1 MGRNLWQGVRAIAL
15 CSLMLSTTQAQDDAT
30 IATDVLKLHDEGY
43 ASRVLWQTPEA
54 PPPVAT
60 DLQPSVV
67 DGSTATTEQP
77 RPRTNPSRRSSSA
90 SQFALGGGASTVSR
104 RQANTPY
111 MIGDLFGAS
120 IYQLSFQAP
129 DIKTTAIYFDASLD
143 SDFLQ
148 TFANFDHPGGG
159 AAGLSPINAL
169 AAPLGQ
175 TSDSSGDGKA
185 DVFGGLAEPGGL
197 GAIVLAAQGQP
208 GTIVYVSG
216 TGYLVRQSVFTPP
229 LPFLIPQT
237 AMNSSARG
245 PIDGDPGVP
254 GLATAYDMQFEYLF
268 RPDAVIVNVPSPGG
282 GGAVGRVKIA
292 ESNSPIPRDRVFFN
306 YSLFHNVPLTS
317 QGPDVNR
324 YTPGFEKTFWN
335 GNGSIE
341 LHVPFASTLDSN
353 LVAGVTNGSNTEF
366 GNATGVLKLL
376 LWSNDNWAFAGG
388 LGVNAPTADDVVVSL
403 PSGRPLI
410 VINND
415 AFHLQPF
422 LGLLWTPNDRFFAQ
436 GFAQVDADI
445 DGNPV
450 WADLQ
455 NQGLERFGRL
465 KDATLLVADVGIG
478 YWIYRGGSSRNVTG
492 LAPVW
497 ELHYNRS
504 LEDQDVLRQ
513 GGFVIGNSGQD
524 VNVLN
529 TTIGL
534 NVELFN
540 NALITA
546 GYTAPLSD
554 DTDRQ
559 FDGEFR
565 LMCNIGPRPTRAARA
580 QF

>member
-1 MGRNLWQGVRAIAL
+1 MRRELWQAVRAIACCAMAL
-15 CSLMLSTTQAQDDAT
+15 CAGVHAQDDLRF
-30 IATDVLKLHDEGY
+30 ATDGPEWNEERL
-43 ASRVLWQTPEA
+43 AARMLWQA
-54 PPPVAT
+54 PDTAAPTAT

-67 DGSTATTEQP
+67 DGSTATSEPP

-90 SQFALGGGASTVSR
+90 SQFALGGGAAAVSR

-120 IYQLSFQAP
+120 VYQLAFQAP
-129 DIKTTAIYFDASLD
+129 DIKTTAVYFDASLD
-143 SDFLQ
+143 SDFLS

-159 AAGLSPINAL
+159 AAGLPAINAL

-175 TSDSSGDGKA
+175 MSDSSGDGES

-197 GAIVLAAQGQP
+197 GAIVLAAQGQS
-208 GTIVYVSG
+208 GTIVFVG
-216 TGYLVRQSVFTPP
+216 GVGYLVRQSIITPLP
-229 LPFLIPQT
+229 PFLIPQT
-237 AMNSSARG
+237 AINSSARG
-245 PIDGDPGVP
+245 PVDGDAGVP
-254 GLATAYDMQFEYLF
+254 GLATAYDLQFEYMF

-292 ESNSPIPRDRVFFN
+292 ENNSPIPRDRVFFN

-317 QGPDVNR
+317 QGPEVNR

-335 GNGSIE
+335 GNASVE
-341 LHVPFASTLDSN
+341 LRVPFASTLDSN

-366 GNATGVLKLL
+366 GNATGILKLL

-403 PSGRPLI
+403 PNGRPLI
-410 VINND
+410 AINND

-422 LGLLWTPNDRFFAQ
+422 LGLLWTPSDRFFAQ
-436 GFAQVDADI
+436 GFAQVDVDI

-455 NQGLERFGRL
+455 NLGLERFGRL
-465 KDATLLVADVGIG
+465 KDATLMIADVGIG
-478 YWIYRGGSSRNVTG
+478 YWIYRGASRRVTG

-497 ELHYNRS
+497 ELHYSRS
-504 LEDQDVLRQ
+504 LEDQDVLQQ

-524 VNVLN
+524 VDVLN
-529 TTIGL
+529 TTVGL

-540 NALITA
+540 YALLTA